1 MKKTPSVSCASFRRA
16 PFARLVCL
24 APRSPSRRTA
34 PLAPSD
40 TPRSQPS
47 PPRPPRAIAPSSLR
61 SRSRPRVSRQSS
73 RSSIDPRRPSFN
85 RTVIHSF
92 IHSRTR
98 ASPSSR
104 TFPRRAH
111 DGLRLLLRD
120 HELGD
125 PIRARRVHDRPL
137 ERSPSPS
144 PVSSLES
151 RGRRRPDPRGFPF
164 LHETV
169 RDDGVRTPSNARAR
183 EEGGGVSTHTRT
195 HRRITIRKQPPPS
208 HPRCLTSI
216 AGRPSLGARARRPR
230 RHSTTTKM
238 FASTTSATTT
248 MFASGGSV
256 SAKFRATAAPAR
268 APTRVVIESA

>member
-144 PVSSLES
+144 PVSSLVS
-151 RGRRRPDPRGFPF
+151 RVSRSSPTRAGFHFFTKPYAMMAFGHPR
-164 LHETV
+164 T
-169 RDDGVRTPSNARAR
+169 RARAR
-183 EEGGGVSTHTRT
+183 KEVG
-195 HRRITIRKQPPPS
+195 
-208 HPRCLTSI
+208 
-216 AGRPSLGARARRPR
+216 
-230 RHSTTTKM
+230 
-238 FASTTSATTT
+238 
-248 MFASGGSV
+248 
-256 SAKFRATAAPAR
+256 
-268 APTRVVIESA
+268 